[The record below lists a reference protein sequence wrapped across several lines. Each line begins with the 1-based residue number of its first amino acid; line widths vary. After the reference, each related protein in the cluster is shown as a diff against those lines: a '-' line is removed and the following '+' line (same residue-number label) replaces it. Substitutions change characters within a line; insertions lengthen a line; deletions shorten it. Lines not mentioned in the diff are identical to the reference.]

1 MRVEYLKS
9 LYDLG
14 NTTKGCGVK
23 KRTPP
28 APGER
33 RSQDWFGGTGRNGFI
48 HRSWMRNQGFAA
60 DVFDGRPVIGIAT
73 TWSELTPCN
82 AHLRSVAEAV
92 KRGVWEAGG
101 FPLEFPVMS
110 LGEPLMRPT
119 TSLYRNMLAMEAE
132 ELIRA
137 NPLDGVVMLTG
148 CDKTTPGLVMGA
160 ASVDLPSLLITGG
173 PMLNGKFR
181 GKDIGSGTD
190 VWKFTEEHRAGR
202 MSTEDLYE
210 AEGCM
215 ARSAGHCMTMGTAST
230 MAAITEAM
238 GLQLSGS
245 SAIPAVDSRRMAMA
259 QLAGRRIVEMVEEG
273 LTMSRIVTKESFENA
288 IIVNAALGGST
299 NAIVHLLAMAG
310 RLGIDLTLDEFDE
323 IGRKVPLLV
332 NLMPSGKYLMED
344 FYYAGGVPA
353 VMKELRTLLHL
364 SAATVSGKTI
374 WEEVSEA
381 PCYDRDVIAPWD
393 SPVQPKGSGTIV
405 LKGNIAPLGA
415 VLKIS
420 AASPHLLTHRG
431 PALVFDRNED
441 YIAVADDPDLDVT
454 ADTVLI
460 VRNSGPKGY
469 PGFPEVGNMPLPKKL
484 LEAGITDMVRISDAR
499 MSGTGFGTCVLHV
512 SPESAAGGPLGVV
525 QTGDMIVLDAQTR
538 QISVELSDEVLAE
551 RMAHFQP
558 QVAHSTRGWEAL
570 YIQHVMGAD
579 RGADLDFL
587 TGSSGSAPPRH
598 SH

>member
-1 MRVEYLKS
+1 
-9 LYDLG
+9 
-14 NTTKGCGVK
+14 
-23 KRTPP
+23 
-28 APGER
+28 
-33 RSQDWFGGTGRNGFI
+33 
-48 HRSWMRNQGFAA
+48 MRNQGFAP

-82 AHLRSVAEAV
+82 AHLRGVAEAV

-148 CDKTTPGLVMGA
+148 CDKTTPGLAMGA
-160 ASVDLPSLLITGG
+160 ASVDLPSLMITGG

-202 MSTEDLYE
+202 MTTDDLYE
-210 AEGCM
+210 AEACM

-230 MAAITEAM
+230 MASIMEAL
-238 GLQLSGS
+238 GLQLTGAAS
-245 SAIPAVDSRRMAMA
+245 IPAVDSRRTSMA
-259 QLAGRRIVEMVEEG
+259 QLAGRRIVDMVDEG
-273 LTMSRIVTKESFENA
+273 LTMSKVMTKKSFENA
-288 IIVNAALGGST
+288 IMVNAALGGST
-299 NAIVHLLAMAG
+299 NAIVHLLALAG

-323 IGRKVPLLV
+323 LGKKVPLLV
-332 NLMPSGKYLMED
+332 NLMPSGTYLMED
-344 FYYAGGVPA
+344 FHYAGGVPA
-353 VMKELRTLLHL
+353 VMRELLPLLHGD
-364 SAATVSGKTI
+364 AITVSGHTI
-374 WEEVSEA
+374 KDAVKDA
-381 PCYDRDVIAPWD
+381 PCYNRDVIAEFEK
-393 SPVQPKGSGTIV
+393 PVQPAGSSTAV

-420 AASPHLLTHRG
+420 AASPELLVHRG

-441 YIAVADDPDLDVT
+441 YIAVADDPNLDVT
-454 ADTVLI
+454 SDTVLI

-484 LEAGITDMVRISDAR
+484 LEAGVTDMVRISDAR

-512 SPESAAGGPLGVV
+512 APESAAGGPLGIV
-525 QTGDMIVLDAQTR
+525 QTGDMIVLDAHNR
-538 QISVELSDEVLAE
+538 RIDVELSDEEIEARLRDYV
-551 RMAHFQP
+551 P
-558 QVAHSTRGWEAL
+558 QVAEGNRGWVQL
-570 YIQHVMGAD
+570 YVQHVMGAD
-579 RGADLDFL
+579 KGADLDFL
-587 TGSSGSAPPRH
+587 QGASGSEPARH

>member
-1 MRVEYLKS
+1 MSEHSRKA
-9 LYDLG
+9 DP
-14 NTTKGCGVK
+14 T
-23 KRTPP
+23 
-28 APGER
+28 R
-33 RSQDWFGGTGRNGFI
+33 RSQEWFGGTGRNGFI
-48 HRSWMRNQGFAA
+48 HRSWMRNQGFAP

-82 AHLRSVAEAV
+82 AHLRGVAEAV
-92 KRGVWEAGG
+92 KRGVWESGG

-148 CDKTTPGLVMGA
+148 CDKTTPGLAMGA
-160 ASVDLPSLLITGG
+160 ASVDLPSLMITGG

-181 GKDIGSGTD
+181 GRDIGSGTD

-202 MSTEDLYE
+202 MSTDDLYE
-210 AEGCM
+210 AESCM

-230 MAAITEAM
+230 MAAIVEAL
-238 GLQLSGS
+238 GLQPTGGA
-245 SAIPAVDSRRMAMA
+245 AIPAVDSRRLAMA
-259 QLAGRRIVEMVEEG
+259 HLAGRRIVDMVDEG
-273 LTMSRIVTKESFENA
+273 LTMSKVMTRESFENA

-310 RLGIDLTLDEFDE
+310 RLGIDLTLDDFDS
-323 IGRKVPLLV
+323 IGRTVPLLV
-332 NLMPSGKYLMED
+332 NLMPSGQYLMED

-353 VMKELRTLLHL
+353 VMKELSTVLHL
-364 SAATVSGKTI
+364 DAMTVSGKTI
-374 WEEVSEA
+374 GDEIANA
-381 PCYDRDVIAPWD
+381 PCYDRDVIATWD
-393 SPVQPKGSGTIV
+393 NPVQPPGSSTAV
-405 LKGNIAPLGA
+405 LKGNLAPNGA

-420 AASPHLLTHRG
+420 AATPSLLKHRG
-431 PALVFDRNED
+431 PALVFDTNED
-441 YIAVADDPDLDVT
+441 YIAVSDDPNLEVT
-454 ADTVLI
+454 PDTVLI
-460 VRNSGPKGY
+460 VRNAGPKGY

-484 LEAGITDMVRISDAR
+484 LDAGVTDMVRVSDAR

-512 SPESAAGGPLGVV
+512 APEAAAGGPLGVV
-525 QTGDMIVLDAQTR
+525 RTGDIIELDAEAR
-538 QISVELSDEVLAE
+538 VIRVDISDEELAARLE
-551 RMAHFQP
+551 AFVP
-558 QVAHSTRGWEAL
+558 QVAPATRGWEKL
-570 YIQHVMGAD
+570 YVLHVNGAD

-587 TGSSGSAPPRH
+587 EGSSGSSPSRH

>member
-1 MRVEYLKS
+1 
-9 LYDLG
+9 
-14 NTTKGCGVK
+14 
-23 KRTPP
+23 
-28 APGER
+28 
-33 RSQDWFGGTGRNGFI
+33 
-48 HRSWMRNQGFAA
+48 MRNQGFAP

-82 AHLRSVAEAV
+82 AHLRAVADAV

-101 FPLEFPVMS
+101 LPLEFPVMS

-119 TSLYRNMLAMEAE
+119 TSLFRNMLAMEAE

-148 CDKTTPGLVMGA
+148 CDKTTPGLAMGA
-160 ASVDLPSLLITGG
+160 ASVDLPSLMITGG

-202 MSTEDLYE
+202 MSEEDLVE
-210 AEGCM
+210 AETCM

-230 MAAITEAM
+230 MAAITEAL

-259 QLAGRRIVEMVEEG
+259 QLAGRRIVDMVEEG
-273 LTMSRIVTKESFENA
+273 LAMSKVITKESFENA
-288 IIVNAALGGST
+288 IVVNAALGGST
-299 NAIVHLLAMAG
+299 NAIIHLLAMAG
-310 RLGIDLTLDEFDE
+310 RMGVELTLDEFDA

-332 NLMPSGKYLMED
+332 NLMPSGQYLMED

-353 VMKELRTLLHL
+353 VMRELGDLLHKSAL
-364 SAATVSGKTI
+364 SVSGKTV
-374 WEEVSEA
+374 WEEVENA
-381 PCYDRDVIAPWD
+381 PCYNRDVIRTYAEPL
-393 SPVQPKGSGTIV
+393 QPAGSSTAV
-405 LKGNIAPLGA
+405 LRGNIAPNGA

-420 AASPHLLTHRG
+420 AASPHLLVHRG

-441 YIAVADDPDLDVT
+441 YIAVSDDLDLDVT

-469 PGFPEVGNMPLPKKL
+469 PGFPEVGNMPIPKKL
-484 LEAGITDMVRISDAR
+484 LDAGITDTVRISDGR
-499 MSGTGFGTCVLHV
+499 MSGTGFGTCILHV
-512 SPESAAGGPLGVV
+512 APESAAGGPLGVIR
-525 QTGDMIVLDAQTR
+525 TGDTIVLDAHAR
-538 QISVELSDEVLAE
+538 QVYVDISDEELAK
-551 RMAHFQP
+551 RMETFVP
-558 QVAHSTRGWEAL
+558 QVAPSTRGWEAL
-570 YIQHVMGAD
+570 YIEHVLGAD
-579 RGADLDFL
+579 LGADLDFL
-587 TGSSGSAPPRH
+587 QGRSGSVPARH

>member
-1 MRVEYLKS
+1 
-9 LYDLG
+9 
-14 NTTKGCGVK
+14 
-23 KRTPP
+23 
-28 APGER
+28 
-33 RSQDWFGGTGRNGFI
+33 
-48 HRSWMRNQGFAA
+48 MRNQGFAP

-82 AHLRSVAEAV
+82 AHLRGVAEAV

-148 CDKTTPGLVMGA
+148 CDKTTPGLAMGA
-160 ASVDLPSLLITGG
+160 ASVDLPSLMITGG

-202 MSTEDLYE
+202 MTTDDLYE
-210 AEGCM
+210 AEACM

-230 MAAITEAM
+230 MASIMEAL
-238 GLQLSGS
+238 GLQLTGAAS
-245 SAIPAVDSRRMAMA
+245 IPAVDSRRTSMA
-259 QLAGRRIVEMVEEG
+259 QLAGRRIVDMVDEG
-273 LTMSRIVTKESFENA
+273 LTMSKVMTKKSFENA
-288 IIVNAALGGST
+288 IMVNAALGGST
-299 NAIVHLLAMAG
+299 NAIVHLLALAG
-310 RLGIDLTLDEFDE
+310 RLGVDLTLDEFDE
-323 IGRKVPLLV
+323 LGKKVPLLV
-332 NLMPSGKYLMED
+332 NLMPSGTYLMED
-344 FYYAGGVPA
+344 FHYAGGVPA
-353 VMKELRTLLHL
+353 VMRELLPLLHGD
-364 SAATVSGKTI
+364 AITVSGQTI
-374 WEEVSEA
+374 KDAVKDA
-381 PCYDRDVIAPWD
+381 PCYNREVIAAFAD
-393 SPVQPKGSGTIV
+393 PVQPAGSSTAV

-420 AASPHLLTHRG
+420 AASPELLVHRG

-441 YIAVADDPDLDVT
+441 YIAVADDPHLDVT
-454 ADTVLI
+454 PDTVLI

-484 LEAGITDMVRISDAR
+484 LEAGVTDMVRISDAR

-512 SPESAAGGPLGVV
+512 APESAAGGPLGIVR
-525 QTGDMIVLDAQTR
+525 TGDIIVLDAHNR
-538 QISVELSDEVLAE
+538 RIDVELSDEEIEARLRDYV
-551 RMAHFQP
+551 P
-558 QVAHSTRGWEAL
+558 QVAEGNRGWVQL
-570 YIQHVMGAD
+570 YVQHVMGAD
-579 RGADLDFL
+579 KGADLDFL
-587 TGSSGSAPPRH
+587 QGASGSEPARH

>member
-1 MRVEYLKS
+1 VAES
-9 LYDLG
+9 S
-14 NTTKGCGVK
+14 NNAH
-23 KRTPP
+23 P
-28 APGER
+28 AR
-33 RSQDWFGGTGRNGFI
+33 RSQEWFGGMGRNGFI
-48 HRSWMRNQGFAA
+48 HRSWMRNQGFAP

-82 AHLRSVAEAV
+82 AHLRGVAEAV
-92 KRGVWEAGG
+92 KRGVWESGG

-137 NPLDGVVMLTG
+137 NPLDGVVLLTG
-148 CDKTTPGLVMGA
+148 CDKTTPGLAMGA
-160 ASVDLPSLLITGG
+160 ASVDLPSLMITGG

-181 GKDIGSGTD
+181 GRDIGSGTD

-202 MSTEDLYE
+202 MSTDDLYE
-210 AEGCM
+210 AESCM

-230 MAAITEAM
+230 MAAIVEAL
-238 GLQLSGS
+238 GLQPTGGA
-245 SAIPAVDSRRMAMA
+245 AIPAVDSRRLAMA
-259 QLAGRRIVEMVEEG
+259 HLAGRRIVDMVDEG
-273 LTMSRIVTKESFENA
+273 LTMSRVITRESFENA

-310 RLGIDLTLDEFDE
+310 RLGIDLTLDDFDV

-332 NLMPSGKYLMED
+332 NLMPSGQYLMED

-353 VMKELRTLLHL
+353 VMKELSPVLHL
-364 SAATVSGKTI
+364 DVMTVSGKTI
-374 WEEVSEA
+374 GDEIANA
-381 PCYDRDVIAPWD
+381 PCYDREVIATWD
-393 SPVQPKGSGTIV
+393 NPVQPPGSSTAV
-405 LKGNIAPLGA
+405 LKGNLAPNGA

-420 AASPHLLTHRG
+420 AATPSLLKHRG
-431 PALVFDRNED
+431 PAIVFDTNEE
-441 YIAVADDPDLDVT
+441 YIAVSDDPNLEVT
-454 ADTVLI
+454 PDTVLI
-460 VRNSGPKGY
+460 VRNAGPKGY

-484 LEAGITDMVRISDAR
+484 LDAGVNDMVRVSDAR

-512 SPESAAGGPLGVV
+512 APEAAAGGPLGVV
-525 QTGDMIVLDAQTR
+525 RTGDMIELDAEARTLR
-538 QISVELSDEVLAE
+538 VDISDEELDE
-551 RMAHFQP
+551 RLKAFVP
-558 QVAHSTRGWEAL
+558 QVAKATRGWEKL
-570 YIQHVMGAD
+570 YVLHVTGAD

-587 TGSSGSAPPRH
+587 EGASGSSPSRH

>member
-1 MRVEYLKS
+1 VSEHSRKA
-9 LYDLG
+9 D
-14 NTTKGCGVK
+14 
-23 KRTPP
+23 P
-28 APGER
+28 AR
-33 RSQDWFGGTGRNGFI
+33 RSQEWFGGTGRNGFI
-48 HRSWMRNQGFAA
+48 HRSWMRNQGFAP

-82 AHLRSVAEAV
+82 AHLRGVAEAV
-92 KRGVWEAGG
+92 KRGVWESGG

-110 LGEPLMRPT
+110 LGEPMMRPT
-119 TSLYRNMLAMEAE
+119 TMLYRNMLAMESE

-148 CDKTTPGLVMGA
+148 CDKTTPGLAMGA
-160 ASVDLPSLLITGG
+160 ASVDLPSLMITGG

-181 GKDIGSGTD
+181 GRDIGSGTD

-210 AEGCM
+210 AEACM

-230 MAAITEAM
+230 MASIVEAL
-238 GLQLSGS
+238 GLQLTGS
-245 SAIPAVDSRRMAMA
+245 AAIPAVDSRRMAMA
-259 QLAGRRIVEMVEEG
+259 QLAGRRIVDMVDEG
-273 LTMSRIVTKESFENA
+273 LTMSKVMTRESFENA

-310 RLGIDLTLDEFDE
+310 RLGIDLTLDDFDA
-323 IGRKVPLLV
+323 ISRKVPLLV
-332 NLMPSGKYLMED
+332 NLMPSGQYLMED

-353 VMKELRTLLHL
+353 VMKELSPVLHL
-364 SAATVSGKTI
+364 NAMTVSGKTI
-374 WEEVSEA
+374 GEAIADA
-381 PCYDRDVIAPWD
+381 PCYDREVIATWD
-393 SPVQPKGSGTIV
+393 KPIQPPGSSTAV
-405 LKGNIAPLGA
+405 LKGNLAPNGA

-420 AASPHLLTHRG
+420 AATPSLLKHRG
-431 PALVFDRNED
+431 PALVFDTNEE
-441 YIAVADDPDLDVT
+441 YMAVADDPTLDVT

-460 VRNSGPKGY
+460 VRNAGPKGY

-484 LEAGITDMVRISDAR
+484 LDAGVTDMVRVSDAR

-512 SPESAAGGPLGVV
+512 TPEAAAGGPLGVV
-525 QTGDMIVLDAQTR
+525 RTGDIIELDAEAR
-538 QISVELSDEVLAE
+538 IIRMDISDEELAKRLE
-551 RMAHFQP
+551 SFVP
-558 QVAHSTRGWEAL
+558 QVAKASRGWEQL
-570 YIQHVMGAD
+570 YIQHVTGAD

-587 TGSSGSAPPRH
+587 EGFSGSAPSRH

>member
-1 MRVEYLKS
+1 MSEHSRKA
-9 LYDLG
+9 DP
-14 NTTKGCGVK
+14 N
-23 KRTPP
+23 
-28 APGER
+28 R
-33 RSQDWFGGTGRNGFI
+33 RSQEWFGGTGRNGFI
-48 HRSWMRNQGFAA
+48 HRSWMRNQGFAP

-82 AHLRSVAEAV
+82 AHLRGVADAV
-92 KRGVWEAGG
+92 KRGVWESGG

-110 LGEPLMRPT
+110 LGEPMMRPT
-119 TSLYRNMLAMEAE
+119 TMLYRNMLAMESE

-148 CDKTTPGLVMGA
+148 CDKTTPGLAMGA
-160 ASVDLPSLLITGG
+160 ASVDLPSLMITGG

-181 GKDIGSGTD
+181 GRDIGSGTD

-210 AEGCM
+210 AEACM

-230 MAAITEAM
+230 MASIVEAL
-238 GLQLSGS
+238 GLQLTGAA
-245 SAIPAVDSRRMAMA
+245 AIPAVDSRRMAMA
-259 QLAGRRIVEMVEEG
+259 QLAGRRIVEMVDEG
-273 LTMSRIVTKESFENA
+273 LTMSKVMTKESFENA

-310 RLGIDLTLDEFDE
+310 RLGIELTLDDFDA
-323 IGRKVPLLV
+323 ISRKVPLLV
-332 NLMPSGKYLMED
+332 NLMPSGQYLMED

-353 VMKELRTLLHL
+353 VMKELSPVLHL
-364 SAATVSGKTI
+364 GAMTVSGKTI
-374 WEEVSEA
+374 GEAIADA
-381 PCYDRDVIAPWD
+381 PCYDREVIATWD
-393 SPVQPKGSGTIV
+393 KPVQPAGSSTAV
-405 LKGNIAPLGA
+405 VKGNLAPNGA

-420 AASPHLLTHRG
+420 AATPALLKHRG
-431 PALVFDRNED
+431 PALVFDTNEE
-441 YIAVADDPDLDVT
+441 YMAVADDPNLDVT

-460 VRNSGPKGY
+460 VRNAGPKGY

-484 LEAGITDMVRISDAR
+484 LDAGITDMVRVSDAR

-512 SPESAAGGPLGVV
+512 TPESAAGGPLGVV
-525 QTGDMIVLDAQTR
+525 RTGDMIELDAEAR
-538 QISVELSDEVLAE
+538 LIRMDISDEELAE
-551 RMAHFQP
+551 RMASFTP
-558 QVAHSTRGWEAL
+558 QVAPATRGWEQL
-570 YIQHVMGAD
+570 YVQHVTGAD

-587 TGSSGSAPPRH
+587 EGASGSSPSRH

>member
-1 MRVEYLKS
+1 MSEHSRKA
-9 LYDLG
+9 DP
-14 NTTKGCGVK
+14 T
-23 KRTPP
+23 
-28 APGER
+28 R
-33 RSQDWFGGTGRNGFI
+33 RSQEWFGGTGRNGFI
-48 HRSWMRNQGFAA
+48 HRSWMRNQGFAP

-82 AHLRSVAEAV
+82 AHLRGVAEAV
-92 KRGVWEAGG
+92 KRGVWESGG

-148 CDKTTPGLVMGA
+148 CDKTTPGLAMGA
-160 ASVDLPSLLITGG
+160 ASVNLPSLMITGG

-181 GKDIGSGTD
+181 GRDIGSGTD

-202 MSTEDLYE
+202 MSTDDLYE
-210 AEGCM
+210 AESCM

-230 MAAITEAM
+230 MAAIVEAL
-238 GLQLSGS
+238 GLQPTGGA
-245 SAIPAVDSRRMAMA
+245 AIPAVDSRRLAMA
-259 QLAGRRIVEMVEEG
+259 HLAGRRIVEMVDEG
-273 LTMSRIVTKESFENA
+273 LTMSKVMTRESFENA

-310 RLGIDLTLDEFDE
+310 RLGIDLTLDDFDV

-332 NLMPSGKYLMED
+332 NLMPSGQYLMED

-353 VMKELRTLLHL
+353 VMKELSPVLHL
-364 SAATVSGKTI
+364 GAMTVSGQTI
-374 WEEVSEA
+374 GDEIANA
-381 PCYDRDVIAPWD
+381 PCYDREVIATWD
-393 SPVQPKGSGTIV
+393 KPIQPPGSSTAV
-405 LKGNIAPLGA
+405 LKGNLAPNGA

-420 AASPHLLTHRG
+420 AATPSLLKHRG
-431 PALVFDRNED
+431 PALVFDTNEE
-441 YIAVADDPDLDVT
+441 YIAVSDDPNLDVT
-454 ADTVLI
+454 PDTVLI
-460 VRNSGPKGY
+460 VRNAGPKGY

-484 LEAGITDMVRISDAR
+484 LDAGVTDMVRVSDAR

-512 SPESAAGGPLGVV
+512 APEAAAGGPLGVV
-525 QTGDMIVLDAQTR
+525 RTGDMIELDAEAR
-538 QISVELSDEVLAE
+538 IIRVDISDEELAE
-551 RMAHFQP
+551 RLKAFVP
-558 QVAHSTRGWEAL
+558 QVAKATRGWEKL
-570 YIQHVMGAD
+570 YVLHVTGAD

-587 TGSSGSAPPRH
+587 EGASGSSPSRH

>member
-1 MRVEYLKS
+1 MSEHSRKA
-9 LYDLG
+9 D
-14 NTTKGCGVK
+14 
-23 KRTPP
+23 P
-28 APGER
+28 AR
-33 RSQDWFGGTGRNGFI
+33 RSQEWFGGTGRNGFI
-48 HRSWMRNQGFAA
+48 HRSWMRNQGFAP

-82 AHLRSVAEAV
+82 AHLRGVAEAV
-92 KRGVWEAGG
+92 KRGVWESGG

-148 CDKTTPGLVMGA
+148 CDKTTPGLAMGA
-160 ASVDLPSLLITGG
+160 ASVNLPSLMITGG

-181 GKDIGSGTD
+181 GRDIGSGTD

-202 MSTEDLYE
+202 MSTDDLYE
-210 AEGCM
+210 AESCM

-230 MAAITEAM
+230 MAAIVEAL
-238 GLQLSGS
+238 GLQPTGGA
-245 SAIPAVDSRRMAMA
+245 AIPAVDSRRLAMA
-259 QLAGRRIVEMVEEG
+259 HLAGRRIVDMVDEG
-273 LTMSRIVTKESFENA
+273 LTMSKVMTRESFENA

-310 RLGIDLTLDEFDE
+310 RLGIDLTLDDFDV

-332 NLMPSGKYLMED
+332 NLMPSGQYLMED

-353 VMKELRTLLHL
+353 VMKELSPVLHL
-364 SAATVSGKTI
+364 DAMTVSGKTI
-374 WEEVSEA
+374 GDEIANA
-381 PCYDRDVIAPWD
+381 PCYDREVIATWD
-393 SPVQPKGSGTIV
+393 KPIQPPGSSTAV
-405 LKGNIAPLGA
+405 LKGNLAPNGA

-420 AASPHLLTHRG
+420 AATPSLLKHRG
-431 PALVFDRNED
+431 PALVFDTNEE
-441 YIAVADDPDLDVT
+441 YIAVSDDPNLDVT
-454 ADTVLI
+454 PDTVLV
-460 VRNSGPKGY
+460 VRNAGPKGY

-484 LEAGITDMVRISDAR
+484 LDAGITDMVRVSDAR

-512 SPESAAGGPLGVV
+512 APEAAAGGPLGVV
-525 QTGDMIVLDAQTR
+525 RTGDMIELDAEAR
-538 QISVELSDEVLAE
+538 IIRVDISDEELAE
-551 RMAHFQP
+551 RLKAFVP
-558 QVAHSTRGWEAL
+558 QVATATRGWEKL
-570 YIQHVMGAD
+570 YVLHVNGAD

-587 TGSSGSAPPRH
+587 EGASGSSPSRH